1 MMADRIQHRV
11 ELIPVDAINILNPR
25 VRNRR
30 VFREITDN
38 IAEIGLKRPI
48 TVSRARRHNAR
59 PYNLVCGQGRL
70 EAFIELGQSAIP
82 AIVVT
87 ASEED
92 CLVMGLVENL
102 ARRQHPAVDLMQE
115 IGALRRRGYGD
126 TDIARKIGMTST
138 WVGMV
143 IGLLDKGEQRL
154 VAAVET
160 GMLPIS
166 LAVDIAKSDDTGI
179 QRLLAAAYAE
189 KKVRGKKLMV
199 LRRLLE
205 QRARRGKHLSK
216 NLFGQTRAGRAKPV
230 TTEALLRVYREEADK
245 QKLLI
250 KKAEITQSRL
260 MFAVEAPRTLRQEKE
275 FIALLKT
282 EGLDTMPRY
291 LDEQL
296 GSGGG
301 P

>member
-126 TDIARKIGMTST
+126 ADIARKIGMTST

-189 KKVRGKKLMV
+189 KKIRGKKLMV

-216 NLFGQTRAGRAKPV
+216 NLFGQRRAGRAKPV

-260 MFAVEAPRTLRQEKE
+260 MFAVEALRTLRQEKE

-282 EGLDTMPRY
+282 EGLNTMPRY

-301 P
+301 S

>member
-126 TDIARKIGMTST
+126 ADIARKIGMTST

-179 QRLLAAAYAE
+179 QRLLTAAYAE

-216 NLFGQTRAGRAKPV
+216 NLFGQRRAGRAKPV

-260 MFAVEAPRTLRQEKE
+260 MFAVEALRTLRQEKE

-282 EGLDTMPRY
+282 EGLNTMPRY
-291 LDEQL
+291 LAPETR
-296 GSGGG
+296 GARF
-301 P
+301 